1 MSLTKESA
9 EQNSRLFF
17 NQHVVGELEK
27 QLHMGDQ
34 RGFFQNIKSVQP
46 KETKKVESCC
56 IYS

>member
-17 NQHVVGELEK
+17 NQHVGELEK
-27 QLHMGDQ
+27 QLRMGDQ

-46 KETKKVESCC
+46 KETKKVESCY